1 MGAFGK
7 SKIVNDFTKGPLF
20 STLVKFSLPYM
31 LSNFLQ
37 VIYSVVDMIV
47 VGHCVGYRGMA
58 AVAVASRSYG
68 FLVLLCVGL
77 MGGAQ
82 VYLAQ
87 MIGKGNRARAGAP
100 ATADDL
106 AKLGRAVGT
115 IFTLMAIIAVIS
127 FLVMFFIAGPFLR
140 WQETPPDVY
149 PSARN
154 YMMLRATGIF
164 FTFGYNMFS
173 AVMRGVGDSK
183 HPMIFVIIGAVL
195 NLVLDILF
203 VKYFQMG
210 VNGAAIATVIAM
222 GVKFV
227 ITAAFI
233 YRRRAE
239 IGFDF
244 KLKSWRVDGEIAR
257 GITRIAIPF
266 GIRFVAMEISMIF
279 VQRLVNIEG
288 AAAMAVFVAGIRL
301 DNTVH
306 TLATGVF
313 SGASGIIGQNYG
325 AHKIHRIRTTIRYT
339 WLISAG
345 LYSIFMVLLLNFPKQ
360 MFGIFTT
367 AEEVQVLVPVFV
379 SAIVWHFPA
388 ATVTKGTTALIHGIG
403 NAWLSF
409 ALALIDAFVLRVTL
423 SWVLGRVLGWGL
435 YGYILGYALAAY
447 GMAIP
452 GLIYYF
458 FFPWYKRKLVTD

>member
-1 MGAFGK
+1 
-7 SKIVNDFTKGPLF
+7 
-20 STLVKFSLPYM
+20 
-31 LSNFLQ
+31 
-37 VIYSVVDMIV
+37 
-47 VGHCVGYRGMA
+47 
-58 AVAVASRSYG
+58 
-68 FLVLLCVGL
+68 
-77 MGGAQ
+77 
-82 VYLAQ
+82 
-87 MIGKGNRARAGAP
+87 
-100 ATADDL
+100 
-106 AKLGRAVGT
+106 
-115 IFTLMAIIAVIS
+115 
-127 FLVMFFIAGPFLR
+127 
-140 WQETPPDVY
+140 
-149 PSARN
+149 
-154 YMMLRATGIF
+154 MMLRATGIF

-222 GVKFV
+222 GIKFV
-227 ITAAFI
+227 ITASFI

-244 KLKSWRVDGEIAR
+244 KLKNWRVDGEIAR

-325 AHKIHRIRTTIRYT
+325 AHKIHRIRTTIHYT

-345 LYSIFMVLLLNFPKQ
+345 LYSIFMVLLLTFPKQ

-367 AEEVQVLVPVFV
+367 AEEVQRLVPVFV
-379 SAIVWHFPA
+379 AAIIWHFPA

-409 ALALIDAFVLRVTL
+409 VLALIDAFLLRVTL
-423 SWVLGRVLGWGL
+423 SWLLGVVMGMGL
-435 YGYILGYALAAY
+435 KGFILGYALAAY

>member
-7 SKIVNDFTKGPLF
+7 GKIVNDFTKGPLF

-47 VGHCVGYRGMA
+47 VGHCVGHGGMA

-82 VYLAQ
+82 VYLSQ
-87 MIGKGNRARAGAP
+87 MIGKGNRARGGAP
-100 ATADDL
+100 ATAADL

-127 FLVMFFIAGPFLR
+127 FLIMIFLSGPFLKMIK
-140 WQETPPDVY
+140 TPDEVY
-149 PSARN
+149 QDALN
-154 YMMLRATGIF
+154 YMLLRTIGIF

-173 AVMRGVGDSK
+173 AVMRGVGDSR

-203 VKYFQMG
+203 VKYFKMG

-222 GVKFV
+222 AIKFV
-227 ITAAFI
+227 ITASFI

-257 GITRIAIPF
+257 GITKLAIPF
-266 GIRFVAMEISMIF
+266 GIRFVAMDISMIF
-279 VQRLVNIEG
+279 VQALVNLEG
-288 AAAMAVFVAGIRL
+288 VAAMAVFVAGIRL

-325 AHKIHRIRTTIRYT
+325 AHKIHRIRTTIHYT

-345 LYSIFMVLLLNFPKQ
+345 LYATFMVLLLTIPKQ

-367 AEEVQVLVPVFV
+367 SPEVQKLVPIFV
-379 SAIVWHFPA
+379 GAIIWHFPA

-409 ALALIDAFVLRVTL
+409 ALAFIDAFVLRVTL

-458 FFPWYKRKLVTD
+458 FYPWYKRKLVTD